1 MAVSRTT
8 PLSIAAARVAR
19 LASCAA
25 LLFFALLISIG
36 STSAQ
41 TQANRPV
48 ARLITGTPRTSRH
61 IPVNYSHPTARR
73 NSAIATITTGAMT
86 TTGDEQRTFEMIN
99 ARRRASD
106 LEPLVL
112 DAELCRMA
120 RLHSQRMAGESFFAH
135 AGADGLEAP
144 ERARALGITGWRALG
159 ENIAYNQGFDDPA
172 AFAVERWM
180 VSTKHREN
188 ITSRTFTHTG
198 LGVARAADGRIFF
211 TQVFMTR

>member
-1 MAVSRTT
+1 MAVSRMV

-25 LLFFALLISIG
+25 LLFCVLLIGIG
-36 STSAQ
+36 SASAQ
-41 TQANRPV
+41 TNRPV
-48 ARLITGTPRTSRH
+48 ARLITATPRTSRH
-61 IPVNYSHPTARR
+61 IPANYSHPTARR
-73 NSAIATITTGAMT
+73 NSAVATMTTGAAT
-86 TTGDEQRTFEMIN
+86 TSDEQRTFEMIN
-99 ARRRASD
+99 ARRRASG

-120 RLHSQRMAGESFFAH
+120 RLHSQRMATESFFAH
-135 AGADGLEAP
+135 AGPDGHEAP

-198 LGVARAADGRIFF
+198 LGVTRAADGRIFF